1 MLINNVD
8 YQDLGP
14 DHFTRREPA
23 HVMRRITKQANALGF
38 TGRFEPVP
46 TTAPAA

>member
-1 MLINNVD
+1 VNNID
-8 YQDLGP
+8 YHELGP

-38 TGRFEPVP
+38 TVRFDPLPE
-46 TTAPAA
+46 TAGAS